1 MIEQL
6 RPQSGPPTKVLVV
19 TAAFPPMK
27 AGEADHA
34 YRICTQLA
42 QKGADVHVLTT
53 KGSQLP
59 KDASFVVHDHMRDWS
74 WRDLLRLRSV
84 VKSCAP
90 DVILLIFIGWIYH
103 EHPMITFAP
112 TVCKRAV
119 PGVRVVTLFE
129 YFSSWVPG
137 RCSIVTRIIRGG
149 IARLAGGNTVN
160 YEYGTLLRD
169 SDAIVTLSGKHTKA
183 LASVDPTVEKKTWL
197 IPPPPLLK
205 IASGEASTIR
215 SVTRSRIGIAP
226 DDFLIAYFGYIYPP
240 KGIETLLKAFQLVVE
255 QAPQARLILVGG
267 VVAQKY
273 PDQPNYAEDMEALP
287 AQLGISD
294 KVTWIGA
301 YATDSE
307 EPSQYLYASDA
318 CAFAHYHGVYL
329 NNSSFA
335 AAAAH
340 GLPIIATRPPWVEEP
355 FVDGENLIFCAP
367 KDPED
372 MASSLLRLMRDP
384 ILQERLRNGSFEL
397 ARRWFSWDMANTRFL
412 EAFGVGGGAGL
423 VTAERVSNGRLGESH
438 P

>member
-1 MIEQL
+1 MKL
-6 RPQSGPPTKVLVV
+6 LVIS
-19 TAAFPPMK
+19 AAFPPMK

-129 YFSSWVPG
+129 YFSSWVPD

-205 IASGEASTIR
+205 IASGEPSTIR
-215 SVTRSRIGIAP
+215 TVTRARIGIAP
-226 DDFLIAYFGYIYPP
+226 DEFLIAYFGYIYPP
-240 KGIETLLKAFQLVVE
+240 KGVETLLKAFQLVLE
-255 QAPQARLILVGG
+255 QAPQARLILIGG

-273 PDQPNYAEDMEALP
+273 PDQPHYAEDMEALP

-372 MASSLLRLMRDP
+372 MASSLLRLMRDQ

-397 ARRWFSWDMANTRFL
+397 ARRWFSWDMTNTRLL
-412 EAFGVGGGAGL
+412 EAFGVEGGAGL

>member
-1 MIEQL
+1 MKL
-6 RPQSGPPTKVLVV
+6 LVIS
-19 TAAFPPMK
+19 AAFPPMK

-215 SVTRSRIGIAP
+215 RVTRSRIGIAP

-240 KGIETLLKAFQLVVE
+240 KGVETLLKAFQLVLE
-255 QAPQARLILVGG
+255 QAPQARLILIGG

-273 PDQPNYAEDMEALP
+273 PDQPNYAEDMKALP

-397 ARRWFSWDMANTRFL
+397 ARRWFSWDMTNTRLL
-412 EAFGVGGGAGL
+412 EAFGVEGGAGL
-423 VTAERVSNGRLGESH
+423 VTAERVSSGGLGESH

>member
-1 MIEQL
+1 MKL
-6 RPQSGPPTKVLVV
+6 LVIS
-19 TAAFPPMK
+19 AAFPPMK

-129 YFSSWVPG
+129 YFSSWVPD

-183 LASVDPTVEKKTWL
+183 LASHDVTVEKKTWL
-197 IPPPPLLK
+197 IPPPPLLQM
-205 IASGEASTIR
+205 ASGEPSTIR
-215 SVTRSRIGIAP
+215 TVTRARIGIAP
-226 DDFLIAYFGYIYPP
+226 DEFLIAYFGYIYPP
-240 KGIETLLKAFQLVVE
+240 KGIETLLKAFQLVLE
-255 QAPQARLILVGG
+255 QAPQARLILIGG

-273 PDQPNYAEDMEALP
+273 PDQPHYAEDMEALP

-372 MASSLLRLMRDP
+372 MASSLLRLMRDQ

-397 ARRWFSWDMANTRFL
+397 ARRWFSWDMTNTRLL
-412 EAFGVGGGAGL
+412 EAFGVEGGAGL
-423 VTAERVSNGRLGESH
+423 VTAERVSSGGLGESH